1 MTTQTQRLPLDGLPV
16 DVIDLIVTAAI
27 KYQVFQLA
35 PGTVRSTRI
44 ITAAAQQLGVMLHT
58 FGDRHGL
65 QDYQFREVTT
75 PVDFRDVLAACQ
87 LAEEVHQNQP
97 GWATSTS
104 AAVVRNIAR
113 AAERRIPG
121 YETLAPVWTRPVG
134 VLVAYFPGRWRPSLE
149 IAAIRWAENVDA
161 LASCWEDHHMV
172 LVAWDQV
179 EVVASLPPRPRVW
192 AVAPESARR
201 GMAELLAKPRPGLE
215 GVLMWPHAESWLQET
230 LLS

>member
-1 MTTQTQRLPLDGLPV
+1 MTTQTQRLPI
-16 DVIDLIVTAAI
+16 DVIDLIATAAI

-44 ITAAAQQLGVMLHT
+44 ITAAAQQLGDMLHA
-58 FGDRHGL
+58 FGDPHGL
-65 QDYQFREVTT
+65 QDYQFQKVTT

-87 LAEEVHQNQP
+87 LAEAVHQNHP
-97 GWATSTS
+97 DWETSTS

-113 AAERRIPG
+113 AAEKRIPG
-121 YETLAPVWTRPVG
+121 YETLSPVWTRPVG
-134 VLVAYFPGRWRPSLE
+134 VLVAYFPGRWRPALE
-149 IAAIRWAENVDA
+149 IATIRWAENLDA
-161 LASCWEDHHMV
+161 LASCWTDHHMV

-201 GMAELLAKPRPGLE
+201 GMTELLAKSQPGLE

-230 LLS
+230 LLG